1 MKTEPKGL
9 TIKMEKGEC
18 KKTAFARTVMSPN
31 TRHAITSE
39 FFTSTTGGRDQQDTE
54 STDNEIQRRIENVK
68 NGDMSDIEA
77 TLVAQTITLDA
88 IFHEMAYRAS
98 LNMGEHLPATET
110 YMRMALKAQA
120 QSRCTIEALSEI
132 KNPKSITITKQANI
146 SDQQIVNNGTMNT
159 GSTHA
164 RENTKESNELLTEV
178 EHEKVDSRTTT
189 SPKRADTASKTVETI
204 NRRKNSKGKG

>member
-1 MKTEPKGL
+1 MAGEL
-9 TIKMEKGEC
+9 EIKIKKDEC

-39 FFTSTTGGRDQQDTE
+39 FFTSTTGGRDQHDTK

-98 LNMGEHLPATET
+98 LNMGEHLQATET
-110 YMRMALKAQA
+110 YMRMALKSQA
-120 QSRCTIEALSEI
+120 QSRCTIEALNEM

-164 RENTKESNELLTEV
+164 GENVKESNELLLSEV
-178 EHEKVDSRTTT
+178 KHETVDSRTKT
-189 SPKRADTASKTVETI
+189 SPKRANTASKAVETI